1 MEFPHRNGELEDRV
15 GTGVRQCRGL
25 ETGQSHSGFCSGPDR
40 NHFPSGHPKG
50 LFNLVMGPDSDVGQ
64 LLVES
69 LKVNV
74 ISFTGS
80 VPISKNIAA

>member
-1 MEFPHRNGELEDRV
+1 
-15 GTGVRQCRGL
+15 
-25 ETGQSHSGFCSGPDR
+25 
-40 NHFPSGHPKG
+40 
-50 LFNLVMGPDSDVGQ
+50 MGPDSDVGQ